1 MNFSTVHALNVPTWN
16 PWNEDGTPA
25 SGFGT
30 GDGNPD
36 YYRDKLTSE
45 NSTNKSTYS
54 VGFALDILPKKLVLN
69 GNASLYRYDWQREK
83 FNKSYQAQSS
93 ATPDIHARLRL
104 MFRNTIKFS

>member
-1 MNFSTVHALNVPTWN
+1 MRLTLGQLNRNFGSANMNFFYRTRSQRPTWN
-16 PWNEDGTPA
+16 PLNEDGTPA

-54 VGFALDILPKKLVLN
+54 VGFALDILPKN
-69 GNASLYRYDWQREK
+69 
-83 FNKSYQAQSS
+83 
-93 ATPDIHARLRL
+93 
-104 MFRNTIKFS
+104 